1 MDKRRILIVDDDPDL
16 LRLLEHSIGSYCA
29 ECEVISASDGHAA
42 LQQFDGQPFDL
53 ILTDYQMPGMS
64 GLELASTVHRTSPGT
79 PIVLVTAHRSG
90 AWWAICKSPSP
101 WPISGSCWIVRS
113 TLAVVRDSPPV
124 GARSPRPSA

>member
-64 GLELASTVHRTSPGT
+64 GLELASNVHRTSPGT

-90 AWWAICKSPSP
+90 AWLQESAQSLGLVGYLQKPFTMAHI
-101 WPISGSCWIVRS
+101 RE
-113 TLAVVRDSPPV
+113 LLDSSLDA
-124 GARSPRPSA
+124 GCCS

>member
-1 MDKRRILIVDDDPDL
+1 LDKRRILIVDDDPDL

-90 AWWAICKSPSP
+90 AWLQESAQSLGLVGYLQKPFTMAHI
-101 WPISGSCWIVRS
+101 RE
-113 TLAVVRDSPPV
+113 LLDSSLDA
-124 GARSPRPSA
+124 GCCS